1 MKRVL
6 IVEDND
12 ILRGLLTAY
21 IEHFNKNIVIDS
33 VESAE
38 EAIELMEIDKYL
50 LIITDIALI
59 KMNGLELCLK
69 IREIDKNVKII
80 GISGYSKLLNEND
93 LTLAGFNSYYTKPC
107 GYKEFF
113 SDIENIVAHIDK

>member
-12 ILRGLLTAY
+12 ILRGLLISY
-21 IEHFNKNIVIDS
+21 IKHFNDKIDIDS

-38 EAIELMEIDKYL
+38 EALDLIELDKYF

-59 KMNGLELCLK
+59 KMNGLELCLV
-69 IREIDKNVKII
+69 IRQIDKGVKVI
-80 GISGYSKLLNEND
+80 GISGYSDLLNTND
-93 LTLAGFNSYYTKPC
+93 FTLAGFDSYFTKPD
-107 GYKEFF
+107 GYREFF
-113 SDIENIVAHIDK
+113 DEVEKIIKAIDK